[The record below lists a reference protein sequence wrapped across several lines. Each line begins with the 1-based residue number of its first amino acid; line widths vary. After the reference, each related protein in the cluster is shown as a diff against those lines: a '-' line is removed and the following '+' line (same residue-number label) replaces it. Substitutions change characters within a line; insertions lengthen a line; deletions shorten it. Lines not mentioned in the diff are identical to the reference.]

1 MDKYEKTIET
11 YNKVA
16 KQFQNNFMDLDL
28 YNDSFDK
35 FCNMIEKQNADI
47 FEIACGPGNITK
59 YLLHQRPDFR
69 IFGIDLSS
77 SMIELAKENI
87 PNADFKLMD
96 CRDISQ
102 IDERF
107 DAIMCGFCLPY
118 LTREEAAKLISDA
131 SELLNPNGLLYIST
145 MEGDYSESGFETSSF
160 SGQEEIYIHYHQTDY
175 LTNALT
181 ESGFKIMHVIRQD
194 YPEPDGT
201 LTTDMIFIGQ
211 KK

>member
-35 FCNMIEKQNADI
+35 FCNIIEKQNADI

-87 PNADFKLMD
+87 ANADFKLMD

-145 MEGDYSESGFETSSF
+145 MEGDYNESGFETTSF
-160 SGQEEIYIHYHQTDY
+160 SGQDEIYIHYHQADFLTDSLKKY
-175 LTNALT
+175 
-181 ESGFKIMHVIRQD
+181 GFNVVDIIRQD

-201 LTTDMIFIGQ
+201 LTTDMIILAQ
-211 KK
+211 KE